1 MMCAGGSEKEYWH
14 TKVLTLSGLLRV
26 CGLAVC
32 GQMGV

>member
-1 MMCAGGSEKEYWH
+1 MMCAGGSEKEYRH

-26 CGLAVC
+26 SGVAVR